1 MSIFKK
7 LAWYFRLEWQRYLVG
22 VIGLLLT
29 AIIAIVPPR
38 IIGNMV
44 DSIHGRTMT
53 GSLLAIDLAVVAGA
67 AVAQYLTRYMWRNAI
82 WGGAARL
89 EQLLRDR
96 LFQHF
101 MGMDRTFYQRYRT
114 GDLMAHA
121 TNDLEAVQRVAGG
134 GILQFADA
142 IITGGT
148 TLIAMMALINWRLTL
163 LAVIPFPFLAGISW
177 FLGQKIHRAFG
188 KSQAAFSRL
197 NNKAQESISGIKV
210 IKALGQD
217 QEDVADYNR
226 QIDQT
231 IRINRH
237 VNHLDSLFDPGITLI
252 ISVSYVATI
261 VLGGTF
267 VMQGT
272 ITIGNLVSFISYL
285 AMMVWPMFAVGMLFN
300 TMERGNASYDRVM
313 ELLNQQS
320 KVIDKTDGLTT
331 RPQGE
336 LSYHVTQFNYPD
348 DEQTSLHDIN
358 FDLAA
363 GHTLG
368 IVGRVGAG
376 KSSIMKLILREF
388 DDYQGEIKFGGRPI
402 KDYALDSYLPAIGY
416 VPQESFLFSDSI
428 LENIRFA
435 RPQATQNQVEDAA
448 QKSDLA
454 HQIAQLPAGYAT
466 QVGEDGISLSGGQR
480 QRLAI
485 ARALL
490 IKPELLILDDALSA
504 VDAETETEIL
514 ANLRQERANKTTII
528 AAHRLSSVMNAD
540 EIIVMDHGQ
549 IIERGD
555 HASLMATHGWYYRM
569 FTQQQLE
576 TRVKGGEQ
584 NGRE

>member
-7 LAWYFRLEWQRYLVG
+7 LAWYFRLEWRRYLIG
-22 VIGLLLT
+22 IIGLLLT

-38 IIGNMV
+38 IIGDMV

-53 GSLLAIDLAVVAGA
+53 GALLATDLALVAGA
-67 AVAQYLTRYMWRNAI
+67 ALAQYATRYVWRNAI

-96 LFQHF
+96 LFRHF
-101 MGMDRTFYQRYRT
+101 MAMDRTFYQRYRT

-163 LAVIPFPFLAGISW
+163 LAIIPFPFLAAVSW
-177 FLGQKIHRAFG
+177 YLGQKIHRAFG

-217 QEDVADYNR
+217 QADIDDYDQQVAD
-226 QIDQT
+226 T
-231 IRINRH
+231 IKINRH
-237 VNHLDSLFDPGITLI
+237 VNFLDSLFDPGITLI
-252 ISVSYVATI
+252 ISISYVATI
-261 VLGGTF
+261 VLGGVF

-285 AMMVWPMFAVGMLFN
+285 AMMIWPMFAVGMLFN

-313 ELLNQQS
+313 ELLDQQS
-320 KVIDKTDGLTT
+320 KIIDAPHGLTQ

-336 LSYHVTQFNYPD
+336 LAYHVAHFDYPE
-348 DEQTSLHDIN
+348 DEQTSLRDIN
-358 FDLAA
+358 FDLPA

-376 KSSIMKLILREF
+376 KSTIMKLILREF
-388 DDYQGEIKFGGRPI
+388 DDYQGEITFGGHPI

-416 VPQESFLFSDSI
+416 VPQESFLFSDTVF
-428 LENIRFA
+428 ENIRFA
-435 RPQATQNQVEDAA
+435 KAGATEEAVVAA
-448 QKSDLA
+448 AKKSDLA
-454 HQIAQLPAGYAT
+454 HQIDLLPEGYET
-466 QVGEDGISLSGGQR
+466 QVGEEGISLSGGQR

-490 IKPELLILDDALSA
+490 IDPELLILDDALSA

-514 ANLRQERANKTTII
+514 TNLHAERADKTTII

-540 EIIVMDHGQ
+540 EIIVLDHGK
-549 IIERGD
+549 IIERGN
-555 HASLMATHGWYYRM
+555 HASLMAAHGWYEQM

-576 TRVKGGEQ
+576 TRVKGGDQ
-584 NGRE
+584 NGQ

>member
-7 LAWYFRLEWQRYLVG
+7 LSWYFRLEWRRYLIG

-29 AIIAIVPPR
+29 AIIAIIPPR

-53 GSLLAIDLAVVAGA
+53 GTLLAVDLALVVGA
-67 AVAQYLTRYMWRNAI
+67 AIAQYLTRYLWRNAI
-82 WGGAARL
+82 WGGAAHL

-96 LFQHF
+96 LFRHF
-101 MGMDRTFYQRYRT
+101 MNMDRTFYQRYRT

-148 TLIAMMALINWRLTL
+148 TLIAMMTLINWRLTL
-163 LAVIPFPFLAGISW
+163 LAIVPFPFLAVVSW
-177 FLGQKIHRAFG
+177 YLGQKIHRAFG
-188 KSQAAFSRL
+188 RSQAAFSRL

-217 QEDVADYNR
+217 QEDIDDYD
-226 QIDQT
+226 QQVDQT
-231 IRINRH
+231 IAINRH
-237 VNHLDSLFDPGITLI
+237 VNFLDSLFDPAITLI
-252 ISVSYVATI
+252 ISISYVATI
-261 VLGGTF
+261 VLGGLF
-267 VMQGT
+267 VAHGT

-313 ELLNQQS
+313 ELLRQKS
-320 KVIDKTDGLTT
+320 KIIDRTDGLTEHPHGT
-331 RPQGE
+331 
-336 LSYHVTQFNYPD
+336 LAYHVQAFNYPD
-348 DEQTSLHDIN
+348 DAQTSLQDIN
-358 FDLAA
+358 FDLKA
-363 GHTLG
+363 GQTLG

-376 KSSIMKLILREF
+376 KSTIMKLILRTF
-388 DDYQGEIKFGGRPI
+388 DDYQGEIRFGGHPI

-416 VPQESFLFSDSI
+416 VPQESFLFSDTVF
-428 LENIRFA
+428 ENIRFA
-435 RPQATQNQVEDAA
+435 KATATRADVIQAA

-454 HQIAQLPAGYAT
+454 HQIDLLPDGYQT

-490 IKPELLILDDALSA
+490 IDPELLILDDALSA

-514 ANLRQERANKTTII
+514 ANLRAERANKTTII
-528 AAHRLSSVMNAD
+528 AAHRLSSVMEAD
-540 EIIVMDHGQ
+540 EILVLDQGWIV
-549 IIERGD
+549 ERGT
-555 HASLMATHGWYYRM
+555 HASLMAAHGWYAKM

-576 TRVKGGEQ
+576 TRVKGG
-584 NGRE
+584 NRHGD

>member
-1 MSIFKK
+1 LSIFKK
-7 LAWYFRLEWQRYLVG
+7 LGWYFRLEWRRYLVG
-22 VIGLLLT
+22 IIGLLLT
-29 AIIAIVPPR
+29 AVIAIVPPR

-53 GSLLAIDLAVVAGA
+53 ASLLAVDLALVAGA
-67 AVAQYLTRYMWRNAI
+67 ALAQYGTRYIWRNAI

-96 LFQHF
+96 LFRHF
-101 MGMDRTFYQRYRT
+101 MKMDRTFYQRYRT

-163 LAVIPFPFLAGISW
+163 LAIIPFPFLAAVSW
-177 FLGQKIHRAFG
+177 YLGQKIHRAFG
-188 KSQAAFSRL
+188 QSQAAFSRL

-217 QEDVADYNR
+217 QADVADY
-226 QIDQT
+226 DQQVAET
-231 IRINRH
+231 IVINRH
-237 VNHLDSLFDPGITLI
+237 VNRLDSLFDPAITLI
-252 ISVSYVATI
+252 ISMSYVATI
-261 VLGGTF
+261 VLGGVF
-267 VMQGT
+267 VMHGT

-313 ELLNQQS
+313 ELLDQ
-320 KVIDKTDGLTT
+320 KTLILDNPNGLTT
-331 RPQGE
+331 RPAGA
-336 LSYHVTQFNYPD
+336 LAYHVHEFNYPN
-348 DEQTSLHDIN
+348 DEQTSLHAIDFDIP
-358 FDLAA
+358 A
-363 GHTLG
+363 GQTLG

-388 DDYQGEIKFGGRPI
+388 DNYTGEIRFGGHPI
-402 KDYALDSYLPAIGY
+402 KDYTLDAYLPAIGY
-416 VPQESFLFSDSI
+416 VPQESFLFSDSVF
-428 LENIRFA
+428 ENIRFA
-435 RPQATQNQVEDAA
+435 KADATEAEVLAAA

-454 HQIAQLPAGYAT
+454 HQIDGLPDGYDT

-490 IKPELLILDDALSA
+490 IDPELLILDDALSA
-504 VDAETETEIL
+504 VDAETEAEIL
-514 ANLRQERANKTTII
+514 GNLRTERANKTTII

-540 EIIVMDHGQ
+540 EIIVLDHGR
-549 IIERGD
+549 IVERGN
-555 HASLMATHGWYYRM
+555 HASLMAARGWYEQM

-576 TRVKGGEQ
+576 MHAKGGDHD
-584 NGRE
+584 GR